1 MNNNSKNG
9 KYEID
14 EEEFERQF
22 IEATK
27 RGKKFLAEA
36 PKAKSVKYDS
46 KTKRIVLDLENGATL
61 IIPTENVQGLRGA
74 SDADLAEAEL
84 VLEKTTLHWEKLDVD
99 FYVSSFMRGVF
110 GTPKWMAELNAKSKK
125 NGKNPQRKVA

>member
-1 MNNNSKNG
+1 MAELINERLKIN
-9 KYEID
+9 

-22 IEATK
+22 IEATE

-36 PKAKSVKYDS
+36 PKAKNVKYDG
-46 KTKRIVLDLENGATL
+46 KTKRLVLDLENGATL

-74 SDADLAEAEL
+74 SNADLAEVEL
-84 VLEKTTLHWEKLDVD
+84 RLEKTTLHWEKLDVD

-110 GTPKWMAELNAKSKK
+110 GTPKWMAELNSKNEAESK
-125 NGKNPQRKVA
+125 PQKKVA